1 MTIYV
6 YIYNSWDIAKTIFWE
21 IDIYT
26 LKVCLRKEEKAKTWE
41 AEYPMQEVIKVT
53 PEII

>member
-1 MTIYV
+1 M
-6 YIYNSWDIAKTIFWE
+6 YIYKIHE
-21 IDIYT
+21 ILTKQYFE

-53 PEII
+53 PEKI